1 MASSPSAAEAARKNA
16 LSPGPSIY
24 IGIAVAVL
32 LVAGY
37 FYLNS
42 SGTRGPEATLTEEGK
57 AYTRNLKL
65 SDVTMKAT
73 DSYVGQRIIE
83 IEGKIANAGDRTLE
97 SVEIYC
103 IFYDAYGQLVLRKRV
118 PIVSQRMGGLKSG
131 DTKSFRLPFDEISPN
146 WNEKMPQL
154 VIASVTFS

>member
-1 MASSPSAAEAARKNA
+1 M
-16 LSPGPSIY
+16 Y
-24 IGIAVAVL
+24 IGIAIAVVA
-32 LVAGY
+32 VAGY

-42 SGTRGPEATLTEEGK
+42 ANTRTAEPVLTEEGK

-83 IEGKIANAGDRTLE
+83 IEGKIANAGDRALE
-97 SVEIYC
+97 SVEIHC

-118 PIVSQRMGGLKSG
+118 PIVSQRMGGLKPG
-131 DTKSFRLPFDEISPN
+131 ETKSFRLPFDEISPN

-154 VIASVTFS
+154 VIASVTFST